1 MTLEKFIE
9 QIDELVRGLV
19 KSIDE
24 DYECEIGSDFCVYL
38 DEDLIHWSLL
48 YKDECGQAFYQNFIE
63 RFPRAKGFGLFTLSL
78 LHELGHLE
86 TEWDMEDDSELDTDS
101 LSNEDYFAL
110 HNEKIATDW
119 AGEYLIQHYE
129 DVFAFDELIEAYLQA
144 MYAGVLD

>member
-1 MTLEKFIE
+1 MTLERFIE
-9 QIDELVRGLV
+9 KTDELVRGLV
-19 KSIDE
+19 KSVDE
-24 DYECEIGSDFCVYL
+24 DYDCEMGSDFCVYL

-48 YKDECGQAFYQNFIE
+48 YRDECGTAFYNNFIK

-86 TEWDMEDDSELDTDS
+86 TEWDMEDDIAIDADA

-119 AGEYLIQHYE
+119 AGEYLITHYDE
-129 DVFAFDELIEAYLQA
+129 VFAFDELIEAWLKA
-144 MYAGVLD
+144 MYADVLD